1 MRGSRRRET
10 LKFIG
15 QQPARVQRDIRRAA
29 ALPAWPEQHRE
40 TAQRTAMLAAAF
52 LLDEHHQEFDLADWL
67 HLAAPDH
74 ANEVATG
81 VAVHALLRGYS
92 EIWDI
97 FAATGTFDYAMA
109 SRWYDGGQEG
119 EFVWQPRPEQLIEPP
134 GEKKP

>member
-1 MRGSRRRET
+1 MRGSRRRKT

-52 LLDEHHQEFDLADWL
+52 LLDEHYQEFDLADWL